1 MASVAGI
8 FRVKLLKTEG
18 TYKLTQMC
26 QTKPDPRKSSS
37 LHDKGTEEKLYG
49 VRLAAYETF
58 KAWNVDVQK
67 PVVRD
72 RSKK

>member
-18 TYKLTQMC
+18 TNKLTQMC

-37 LHDKGTEEKLYG
+37 LHDKGTEENKENKSQGNFLIPRVQTNYITT
-49 VRLAAYETF
+49 TF
-58 KAWNVDVQK
+58 
-67 PVVRD
+67 
-72 RSKK
+72 

>member
-18 TYKLTQMC
+18 TNKLTQMC

-37 LHDKGTEEKLYG
+37 LHDKGTEENKSQGNFLIPRVQTNYITT
-49 VRLAAYETF
+49 TF
-58 KAWNVDVQK
+58 
-67 PVVRD
+67 
-72 RSKK
+72 

>member
-37 LHDKGTEEKLYG
+37 LHDKGTEENKENKSQGNFLIPRVQTNYITT
-49 VRLAAYETF
+49 TF
-58 KAWNVDVQK
+58 
-67 PVVRD
+67 
-72 RSKK
+72 

>member
-37 LHDKGTEEKLYG
+37 LHDKGTEENKENKSQGNFLIHRVQTNYITT
-49 VRLAAYETF
+49 TF
-58 KAWNVDVQK
+58 
-67 PVVRD
+67 
-72 RSKK
+72 